1 VQTREAGSAAPSAW
15 PVDPR
20 AKCRPSH
27 QGLFSQPLGLE
38 TCAAGSADPAEKK
51 NEKNIITIIIIIII
65 IIIINVFKKN
75 CYCRNFG
82 QASLILLFVF

>member
-38 TCAAGSADPAEKK
+38 TRVAGSADLAKKK
-51 NEKNIITIIIIIII
+51 NEKKHN
-65 IIIINVFKKN
+65 NN
-75 CYCRNFG
+75 YHYYYYY
-82 QASLILLFVF
+82 

>member
-1 VQTREAGSAAPSAW
+1 
-15 PVDPR
+15 
-20 AKCRPSH
+20 
-27 QGLFSQPLGLE
+27 LGLE
-38 TCAAGSADPAEKK
+38 TRAAGSADPAEKK
-51 NEKNIITIIIIIII
+51 NEKNIITIIIIII

>member
-1 VQTREAGSAAPSAW
+1 VQTREAGSAAPSTW
-15 PVDPR
+15 PVDSR

-65 IIIINVFKKN
+65 IINVFKKK
-75 CYCRNFG
+75 
-82 QASLILLFVF
+82 LLL

>member
-1 VQTREAGSAAPSAW
+1 MQTCEAGSGAPSAW

-20 AKCRPSH
+20 AKCRPDH

-65 IIIINVFKKN
+65 IIINVFKKN